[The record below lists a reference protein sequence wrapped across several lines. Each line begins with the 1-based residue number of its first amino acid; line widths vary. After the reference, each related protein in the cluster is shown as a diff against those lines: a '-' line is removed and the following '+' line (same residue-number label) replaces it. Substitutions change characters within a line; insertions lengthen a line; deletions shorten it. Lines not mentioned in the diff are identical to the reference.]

1 MRFETIDVWFRFRAI
16 LQKIM
21 NEYCQC
27 RGDNLPKTQI
37 ASCCNCC
44 SFNHQKIGLTN
55 GSNLSTAV
63 WPISHSLISAVY
75 FKFTSFR
82 MAPHTWETHLFRFM
96 HLDIF
101 CVNLLVIGRRW
112 TSNLDFRQ
120 EVSKFCLRI
129 VSHWNWTQILEW
141 FVFKWSL
148 WTTWVQ
154 LFGYIGYFFIY
165 AFEDEFWW
173 CDKWDIYT
181 TFKLMTWTWVPKW
194 ESIYILHFEKKE
206 LTFWKLGTKTVNL
219 EIKVKSS
226 TLNK

>member
-1 MRFETIDVWFRFRAI
+1 LLQFYAVGDWFNQRLQFKHCSLANFREFDLSRLFQIHFLQNGTTYLIDTFYF
-16 LQKIM
+16 
-21 NEYCQC
+21 
-27 RGDNLPKTQI
+27 NLCT
-37 ASCCNCC
+37 
-44 SFNHQKIGLTN
+44 LT
-55 GSNLSTAV
+55 
-63 WPISHSLISAVY
+63 
-75 FKFTSFR
+75 F
-82 MAPHTWETHLFRFM
+82 
-96 HLDIF
+96 F